1 MVSVVIGM
9 KGSGAGLPN
18 ACMNEYTKYSESV
31 ALGLCIKLDAN
42 LCITLSLSS
51 YVSGPGGH
59 VSKYSIQWLAENS
72 YEATKKRVVQPRI
85 LWNAD
90 IYKKAKI
97 PSAKWD
103 TLMSSDDELKTF
115 LQNYLHYGIAFVDG
129 VPATVEATEEVAQR
143 VSLVR

>member
-1 MVSVVIGM
+1 M
-9 KGSGAGLPN
+9 
-18 ACMNEYTKYSESV
+18 
-31 ALGLCIKLDAN
+31 
-42 LCITLSLSS
+42 
-51 YVSGPGGH
+51 
-59 VSKYSIQWLAENS
+59 SKYSIQWLAENS

-85 LWNAD
+85 LWNSD

-103 TLMSSDDELKTF
+103 VFTTSDDKLKTF
-115 LQNYLHYGIAFVDG
+115 LQNYLHYGIAIVDG